1 MDYSIEKRLKELADT
16 NERNEKIY
24 SFWCINKKIYTD
36 ALAAISYYYPHYSL
50 HDSSH
55 SESIISK
62 IEMVLGEE
70 RIKDLEPTDL
80 FLILMCAY
88 SHDIGMIVTNTDIEK
103 ILENG
108 EFTEFIKIIQQD
120 SFNNDLLKAANYL
133 LEIESNPSSIKNK
146 KYEWALEVK
155 DSFTLIL
162 AEFFRRRHGIR
173 GSIKD
178 NELKDKNIS
187 NILQGNI
194 PQRIIKLI
202 GDINS
207 CHILE
212 FDEMMKKLKVETN
225 GFNDIAHP
233 RFIACMLRLG
243 DLLDLDDGRFNE
255 VFMKLL
261 SDFPKS
267 SEIHIKKHRS
277 ISHFLIT
284 EEKIEVNSI
293 CTDDES
299 DVYSVTRGWFD
310 WLKDELKNLT
320 LYWNKIVPKGFKGTA
335 PVDGGIYVNF
345 EDNRMEELAE
355 IKFNINSEK
364 AFELFIG
371 DNLYE
376 SKLVFIREL
385 IQNSLDASKLQMWKD
400 INSGIYDNV
409 FELTMNENEKR
420 EYNYISDI
428 PKQIYNFYPICITLK
443 KEEKNELK
451 FVIEDNGRGMSKEDI
466 KRIANIGGSYVNDNK
481 AKDLINTSPYWLKP
495 TGNFGI
501 GLQSVFQVTKKF
513 TCETKSDSDQ
523 QGYVVEFQSGRDKGY
538 IKTKINNEKYMKR
551 GTKISFNISIEDLKE
566 YFKSVDMGILQGI
579 MEDKMSFD
587 YFADSNEK
595 MIVKSM
601 IEFIRNILYKRVT
614 FPLKIK
620 IKNIND
626 YPMNKPKDIIN
637 GYEDN
642 LKKDNEL
649 EYLVGINKHE
659 SNTYESYKDGII
671 YIKAYDKI
679 TKSEIKIK
687 FFRGGIGGQLFFNDI
702 NVQRHSHFHTPCLEI
717 EWNIF
722 GHTAMEL
729 LKFSREE
736 IKPEMKKILEDELI
750 NNLIPRC
757 IKQVNKYIFEL
768 SVSDELNQFK
778 ELKWY
783 KESIFCLRLANNI
796 YLREEEIEKKL
807 WESLSEYDAPDK
819 WLCEKNK
826 NYFFDIES
834 FIRLVQKNEEDE
846 EWERTKSNYNVVL
859 VNEIDN
865 EVLKNNYG
873 LLINPTLEMDIKFS
887 SFTNPIREMRFYD
900 DEKNLTN
907 SIEFQKYLE
916 KNFYLKEIKKIDKD
930 KYVLII
936 RKGIFKSVQVDQEE
950 TIKDIIN
957 DLYDENIIRTRIYPI
972 YTQENN
978 FGDVLAVNRMT
989 PLIGDKE
996 GMMLMITNN
1005 LGFENHFIISPFI
1018 GHKSIPFNSSLDEII
1033 DWLRKNGGLD
1043 NLINWVYEN
1052 SINRKSFEQVEQAYY
1067 KLIELYIRCRK

>member
-1 MDYSIEKRLKELADT
+1 MNYSIEKRLKELADT
-16 NERNEKIY
+16 NARNEKIY

-88 SHDIGMIVTNTDIEK
+88 SHDIGMIVTKNDIEK
-103 ILENG
+103 ILKNG
-108 EFTEFIKIIQQD
+108 EFTEFIKIIQQE

-133 LEIESNPSSIKNK
+133 LEIESNPNSIKNE

-261 SDFPKS
+261 SDFPQS

-293 CTDDES
+293 CTKDES

-345 EDNRMEELAE
+345 EDNRMEELAD

-428 PKQIYNFYPICITLK
+428 PKDIYNFYPICITLK

-466 KRIANIGGSYVNDNK
+466 KRIA
-481 AKDLINTSPYWLKP
+481 
-495 TGNFGI
+495 
-501 GLQSVFQVTKKF
+501 
-513 TCETKSDSDQ
+513 E
-523 QGYVVEFQSGRDKGY
+523 
-538 IKTKINNEKYMKR
+538 
-551 GTKISFNISIEDLKE
+551 
-566 YFKSVDMGILQGI
+566 
-579 MEDKMSFD
+579 
-587 YFADSNEK
+587 
-595 MIVKSM
+595 
-601 IEFIRNILYKRVT
+601 
-614 FPLKIK
+614 
-620 IKNIND
+620 
-626 YPMNKPKDIIN
+626 
-637 GYEDN
+637 
-642 LKKDNEL
+642 
-649 EYLVGINKHE
+649 
-659 SNTYESYKDGII
+659 
-671 YIKAYDKI
+671 
-679 TKSEIKIK
+679 
-687 FFRGGIGGQLFFNDI
+687 
-702 NVQRHSHFHTPCLEI
+702 
-717 EWNIF
+717 
-722 GHTAMEL
+722 
-729 LKFSREE
+729 
-736 IKPEMKKILEDELI
+736 
-750 NNLIPRC
+750 
-757 IKQVNKYIFEL
+757 
-768 SVSDELNQFK
+768 
-778 ELKWY
+778 
-783 KESIFCLRLANNI
+783 
-796 YLREEEIEKKL
+796 
-807 WESLSEYDAPDK
+807 
-819 WLCEKNK
+819 
-826 NYFFDIES
+826 
-834 FIRLVQKNEEDE
+834 
-846 EWERTKSNYNVVL
+846 
-859 VNEIDN
+859 
-865 EVLKNNYG
+865 
-873 LLINPTLEMDIKFS
+873 
-887 SFTNPIREMRFYD
+887 
-900 DEKNLTN
+900 
-907 SIEFQKYLE
+907 
-916 KNFYLKEIKKIDKD
+916 
-930 KYVLII
+930 
-936 RKGIFKSVQVDQEE
+936 
-950 TIKDIIN
+950 
-957 DLYDENIIRTRIYPI
+957 
-972 YTQENN
+972 
-978 FGDVLAVNRMT
+978 
-989 PLIGDKE
+989 
-996 GMMLMITNN
+996 
-1005 LGFENHFIISPFI
+1005 
-1018 GHKSIPFNSSLDEII
+1018 
-1033 DWLRKNGGLD
+1033 
-1043 NLINWVYEN
+1043 
-1052 SINRKSFEQVEQAYY
+1052 
-1067 KLIELYIRCRK
+1067 